1 MSRRSAG
8 GADETPQDQSYGAV
22 PLRPEL
28 QVRTEAG
35 VWNLRQQLSRRNQL
49 DVSADGESF
58 VQHICCLSAVR
69 RACEVA
75 DNPTNGGTVD
85 S

>member
-1 MSRRSAG
+1 MSLAEI
-8 GADETPQDQSYGAV
+8 GAEHGIGAV

-35 VWNLRQQLSRRNQL
+35 VWNLRQQLRCRNQL
-49 DVSADGESF
+49 YVSADGESF
-58 VQHICCLSAVR
+58 VQHICCLSAMR
-69 RACEVA
+69 RACDVA
-75 DNPTNGGTVD
+75 DNPTTGGAVD